1 MRAGASSQP
10 NAALHI
16 YLRKV
21 QTVLEINH
29 LYTAV
34 YFIIVEVVVCL
45 NVSQLQKPSNL
56 NIYSPSYQNE

>member
-16 YLRKV
+16 HLRKD

-45 NVSQLQKPSNL
+45 NVSQLQNPSNL